1 VNNNTSLNS
10 SQPPSSA
17 EERAHGGRANGVTAF
32 LRQRPKAG
40 RALLALAAAAI
51 VIGVLAWILM
61 RGRVSTDDAQID
73 AHILPV
79 AARVGGTVLAVE
91 VEENRL
97 VEAGTVLVRLDPTD
111 FEVALRRAEADRAAA
126 EAALAAA
133 RSGVPITSASS
144 GGRLEAAAAEVR
156 RAEAAV
162 AVSDAELTV
171 ARARAREAEANA
183 ARADRD
189 RERFEQLVAKDEV
202 SRQQY
207 DAAVAAAIAADA
219 TVEAAAAAVRQA
231 EEAQRQAHDRV
242 TQTEADLRSAQTAPQ
257 QVAVTRAQVEL
268 AEARLKQAA
277 AAAEQARLAL
287 EYTTVKAA
295 MTGVVSKR
303 SVEPGQVVQPGQP
316 LFALVDLDDVWVTAN
331 FKETQL
337 KNVEPGQRVRVT
349 VDAYGH
355 ALKGHVDSIG
365 PATGARFSLLPPENA
380 SGNYVKVVQRV
391 PVKIVFEPGEDPD
404 HKLRPGLS
412 VVPTVYTR

>member
-1 VNNNTSLNS
+1 LTPSPTS

-17 EERAHGGRANGVTAF
+17 EGRPPEERANGAIAF
-32 LRQRPKAG
+32 LRQRPQAR
-40 RALLALAAAAI
+40 RALLILAAALVVAI
-51 VIGVLAWILM
+51 VLAWLHM

-91 VEENRL
+91 VEENRR
-97 VEAGTVLVRLDPTD
+97 VEAGTLLVRLDPTD
-111 FEVALRRAEADRAAA
+111 FEVALRRAEADQAAA
-126 EAALAAA
+126 EATLSAA

-144 GGRLEAAAAEVR
+144 GGHLDVAAAEVR
-156 RAEAAV
+156 RAQAAT
-162 AVSDAELTV
+162 AAADAQLT
-171 ARARAREAEANA
+171 AAQARAREAEANA
-183 ARADRD
+183 NKANRD
-189 RERFEQLVAKDEV
+189 RERLEELVAKDEV

-207 DAAVAAAIAADA
+207 DAVVAAAIAADA

-231 EEAQRQAHDRV
+231 EEAMHQAHDRV

-257 QVAVTRAQVEL
+257 QVAVTRAQVTL
-268 AEARLKQAA
+268 AEARLKQATA
-277 AAAEQARLAL
+277 AVEQARLAL
-287 EYTTVKAA
+287 EYTVVKAA
-295 MTGVVSKR
+295 VTGVVSKR

-337 KNVEPGQRVRVT
+337 ANVEPGQPARIR

-355 ALKGHVDSIG
+355 TLKGHVDSIG
-365 PATGARFSLLPPENA
+365 AATGARFSLLPPENA
-380 SGNYVKVVQRV
+380 AGNYVKVVQRV
-391 PVKIVFEPGEDPD
+391 PVKIVFEPGQDPE

-412 VVPTVYTR
+412 VVPTVSTR

>member
-1 VNNNTSLNS
+1 VNNASPNPPH
-10 SQPPSSA
+10 PPSSA
-17 EERAHGGRANGVTAF
+17 EGHVPQKRTNGVTAF
-32 LRQRPKAG
+32 FRHRPQAT
-40 RALLALAAAAI
+40 RVLLALAAAA
-51 VIGVLAWILM
+51 VVVGVLAWY
-61 RGRVSTDDAQID
+61 RFQGRVSTDDAQID

-91 VEENRL
+91 VEENRR
-97 VEAGTVLVRLDPTD
+97 VEAGTVLVRLDRTD
-111 FEVALRRAEADRAAA
+111 FEVALSRAEADRAAA

-144 GGRLEAAAAEVR
+144 GGRLDSAAAEVR
-156 RAEAAV
+156 RSEAAI
-162 AVSDAELTV
+162 AAADAELAA

-183 ARADRD
+183 VKANRDRD
-189 RERFEQLVAKDEV
+189 RLEELVAKDEV

-219 TVEAAAAAVRQA
+219 TVEAARAAVRKA
-231 EEAQRQAHDRV
+231 EEAQRQALDHV
-242 TQTEADLRSAQTAPQ
+242 TQTEADLRSARTAPQ
-257 QVAVTRAQVEL
+257 QVEVTKAQVAL
-268 AEARLKQAA
+268 AEARLQQAA
-277 AAAEQARLAL
+277 AAVEQARLAL
-287 EYTTVKAA
+287 EYTVVKAA
-295 MTGVVSKR
+295 VTGVVSKR

-331 FKETQL
+331 FKETKLTNMQ
-337 KNVEPGQRVRVT
+337 PGQEARIT
-349 VDAYGH
+349 VDAYGRT
-355 ALKGHVDSIG
+355 LKGHVDSIG

-391 PVKIVFEPGEDPD
+391 PVKIVFEPGQDPD